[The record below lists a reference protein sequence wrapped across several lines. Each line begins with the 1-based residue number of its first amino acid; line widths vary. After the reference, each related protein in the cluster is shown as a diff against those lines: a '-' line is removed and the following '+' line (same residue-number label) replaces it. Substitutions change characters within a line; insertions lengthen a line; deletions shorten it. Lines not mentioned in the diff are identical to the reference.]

1 MRELLALAFGAVF
14 GLGIAMSGMINPAK
28 VMNFFDIF
36 GTWDPSL
43 AFVMIGALAVAI
55 PGYALIFRTRRA
67 PVLNAHFAQPTRTSL
82 DRRLIGGAALFGL
95 GWGAAG
101 FCPGG
106 AIPAVGLGEASVYVF
121 LLAMIAGM
129 MAMRQILTRIS
140 SV

>member
-1 MRELLALAFGAVF
+1 MRELLALVFGAVF
-14 GLGIAMSGMINPAK
+14 GLGIAISGMINPAK
-28 VMNFFDIF
+28 VMNFFDVF

-55 PGYALIFRTRRA
+55 PGYALIFRTRQT
-67 PVLNAHFAQPTRTSL
+67 PVLNPHFAQPTKTAL

-106 AIPAVGLGEASVYVF
+106 VIPAIGLGEASVYVF

-129 MAMRQILTRIS
+129 MVMRQILTRLN
-140 SV
+140 

>member
-1 MRELLALAFGAVF
+1 MRELLAFFFGAIF
-14 GLGIAMSGMINPAK
+14 GLGIAISGMINPAK

-67 PVLNAHFAQPTRTSL
+67 PALNAQFAQPTKTML

-106 AIPAVGLGEASVYVF
+106 AIPAIGLGEASVYMF

-129 MAMRQILTRIS
+129 LVMRQILARLD
-140 SV
+140 

>member
-1 MRELLALAFGAVF
+1 MRELLGLVFGAIF
-14 GLGIAMSGMINPAK
+14 GLGIAISGMINPAK
-28 VMNFFDIF
+28 VMNFFDIL

-55 PGYALIFRTRRA
+55 PGYALIFRTRGA
-67 PVLNAHFAQPTRTSL
+67 PVLHAQFAQPTKTAL
-82 DRRLIGGAALFGL
+82 DRRLLGGAALFGL

-106 AIPAVGLGEASVYVF
+106 AIPAIGLGEASVYIF

-129 MAMRQILTRIS
+129 LVMRQILARLD
-140 SV
+140 

>member
-1 MRELLALAFGAVF
+1 MMRELFALAFGAIF
-14 GLGIAMSGMINPAK
+14 GLGIAISGMINPAK
-28 VMNFFDIF
+28 VMNFFDVM
-36 GTWDPSL
+36 GSWDPSL

-55 PGYALIFRTRRA
+55 PGYALVFRMRRA
-67 PVLNAHFAQPTRTSL
+67 PVLNAQFAQPTKTAL

-106 AIPAVGLGEASVYVF
+106 AIPAIGLGEASVYVF

-129 MAMRQILTRIS
+129 VVMRLMLARRD
-140 SV
+140 

>member
-1 MRELLALAFGAVF
+1 MRELLALVFGAIF
-14 GLGIAMSGMINPAK
+14 GLGIAISGMINPAK
-28 VMNFFDIF
+28 VMNFFDLF

-55 PGYALIFRTRRA
+55 PGYALIFRARRA
-67 PVLNAHFAQPTRTSL
+67 PVLNAQFAQPTKTAL
-82 DRRLIGGAALFGL
+82 DRRLIGGAALFGV

-106 AIPAVGLGEASVYVF
+106 AIPAIGLGEASVYIF

-129 MAMRQILTRIS
+129 MVMRQILARLD
-140 SV
+140 

>member
-1 MRELLALAFGAVF
+1 MMRELFALAFGAIF
-14 GLGIAMSGMINPAK
+14 GLGIAISGMINPAK
-28 VMNFFDIF
+28 VMNFFDVM
-36 GTWDPSL
+36 GSWDPSL

-55 PGYALIFRTRRA
+55 PGYMLVFRMRRA
-67 PVLNAHFAQPTRTSL
+67 PVLNAQFAQPTKTAL

-106 AIPAVGLGEASVYVF
+106 AIPAIGLGEASVYVF

-129 MAMRQILTRIS
+129 VVMRLMLARRD
-140 SV
+140 